1 MLKALK
7 TMLKDDII
15 NQNTWRIKCMGTQQ
29 ALTTEQLEI
38 LILINDICDLIK
50 EKQLENRYETAM
62 TETVCGILCEEE
74 NETPDDSKQLRIEE
88 VCNILKYYG
97 YLEDN
102 YFISIDGRQYLELLK
117 EYIECK
123 IDNPSVVNNNYTA
136 INYIQLINKLEVVL
150 FKGNIAETIGECAK
164 FGNNLLQLI
173 KKLLHK

>member
-1 MLKALK
+1 
-7 TMLKDDII
+7 
-15 NQNTWRIKCMGTQQ
+15 MGTQQ
-29 ALTTEQLEI
+29 ALTTEQLEV

-50 EKQLENRYETAM
+50 EKHLENTYETAI

-74 NETPDDSKQLRIEE
+74 NDTPDDSKQHRVEE

-123 IDNPSVVNNNYTA
+123 IDNPLVVNNNYTT
-136 INYIQLINKLEVVL
+136 INYKQLTNNLEAVL
-150 FKGNIAETIGECAK
+150 LKGNIAETIGECAK
-164 FGNNLLQLI
+164 FGNTLLQLI
-173 KKLLHK
+173 KKILHK